1 MPRFSKIIY
10 QTLSQICHLSKQIK
24 ISRKNT
30 LQMSNKKLGVDY
42 KSESKGI
49 EFLSQ
54 TLIF

>member
-1 MPRFSKIIY
+1 MPRFSTIIY

-30 LQMSNKKLGVDY
+30 LQMLGVDY

>member
-1 MPRFSKIIY
+1 MPRFSTIIY